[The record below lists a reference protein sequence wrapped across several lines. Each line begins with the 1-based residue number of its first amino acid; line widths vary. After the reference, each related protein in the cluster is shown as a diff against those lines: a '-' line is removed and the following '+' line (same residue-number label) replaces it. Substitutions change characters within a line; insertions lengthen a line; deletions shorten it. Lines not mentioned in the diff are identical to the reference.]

1 MSTNSDRFITSF
13 NRIDHTLREIA
24 DVKEYMPFYRLLDR
38 ARRKN
43 PLVQKYE
50 DDLRA
55 YADLRNAIVH
65 HRTSIDFVIAEP
77 HIQVVE
83 EIEAIDA
90 ALAKPKLV
98 GQLFRKHVTAFQTT
112 DSLTYMLKVI
122 RKRKYTQFPIYT
134 GQQFQGLITTVGIT
148 NWLATSMGKGNW
160 AKHVTLQ
167 DILFHERKLKN
178 YKFISKTMT
187 VYEAE
192 EIFKQG
198 VERGQ
203 RYEALLITEHG
214 RPHQKLI
221 GMVTPIDIM
230 EID

>member
-1 MSTNSDRFITSF
+1 MSTNSDRFITAF

-24 DVKEYMPFYRLLDR
+24 DVREFMPFYRLIER

-65 HRTSIDFVIAEP
+65 HRTAIEFVIAEP
-77 HIQVVE
+77 HIQIVE

-98 GQLFRKHVTAFQTT
+98 GELFRKRVMVFQTT
-112 DSLTYMLKVI
+112 DSLTYMLKII
-122 RKRKYTQFPIYT
+122 RRHKYTQFPVYM

-160 AKHVTLQ
+160 SNRVTLQ
-167 DILFHERKLKN
+167 DILLHEKKSKN
-178 YKFISKTMT
+178 YKFISRSMT
-187 VYEAE
+187 IYEAE

-214 RPHQKLI
+214 RPHHKLI

-230 EID
+230 KVD

>member
-1 MSTNSDRFITSF
+1 MSTNSDRFITAF

-178 YKFISKTMT
+178 YKFISKAMT